1 MRMIANF
8 RVYDSITDQQAIPR
22 LRKLAGEMVQR
33 FMETGKV
40 ESAGIVPGIRGGYV
54 VLNADSAEQLMELVG
69 DAHELFDVR
78 FDPIVSFETL
88 GEFFK
93 SHPPV

>member
-33 FMETGKV
+33 FMESGKV
-40 ESAGIVPGIRGGYV
+40 ESAGIIPGIRGGYV
-54 VLNADSAEQLMELVG
+54 VLDADSADQLMGLVG